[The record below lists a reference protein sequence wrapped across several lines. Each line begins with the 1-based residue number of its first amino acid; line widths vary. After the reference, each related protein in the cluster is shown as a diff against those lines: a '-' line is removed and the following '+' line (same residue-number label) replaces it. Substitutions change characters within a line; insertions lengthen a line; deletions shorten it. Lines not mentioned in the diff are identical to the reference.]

1 MKIEKLEKQRN
12 TKELLPQIVKRIF
25 AICRTDPHF
34 PLKNEMESVDDRI
47 QNISEKIEKQNDLLN
62 QSSELKKDFGQRID
76 VLKNENTRKQSQL
89 LEQLGS
95 EL

>member
-1 MKIEKLEKQRN
+1 MKIEKLEKDN
-12 TKELLPQIVKRIF
+12 DTKELLPQIVKRIF
-25 AICRTDPHF
+25 SICKTDPHF

-47 QNISEKIEKQNDLLN
+47 SSMDEKINKQDDLLN
-62 QSSELKKDFGQRID
+62 QSKSLKQDFGHRIQILQD
-76 VLKNENTRKQSQL
+76 SNTRKQSEL

>member
-1 MKIEKLEKQRN
+1 MKIETFEKQKN
-12 TKELLPQIVKRIF
+12 TKELLPQIVNRIF
-25 AICRTDPHF
+25 AICKTDPHF

-47 QNISEKIEKQNDLLN
+47 KDMNKKIAKQDALLN
-62 QSSELKKDFGQRID
+62 QSSDLKKDFGHRID
-76 VLKNENTRKQSQL
+76 VLKNENIRKQSQL